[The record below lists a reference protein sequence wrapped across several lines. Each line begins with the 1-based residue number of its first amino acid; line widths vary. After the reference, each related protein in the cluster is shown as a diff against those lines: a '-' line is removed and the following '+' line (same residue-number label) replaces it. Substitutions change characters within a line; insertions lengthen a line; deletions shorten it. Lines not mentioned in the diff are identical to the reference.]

1 MEDNKEYYAFISYK
15 SDDTEWAIWLQH
27 ELEHYHLPASL
38 NGRGDIRQDLRP
50 VFRDIDELSAGNLP
64 EQIRA
69 ALAKSANLIV
79 ICSPMSAKSPWV
91 NKEVETFISMGKTDH
106 IFPFIVEG
114 NTPQDFFPPAILDLP
129 KDEERLGG
137 DVTKNGRDAAF
148 IKVVAGMLGIG
159 FDTLWDRYEREKAE
173 EERRQ
178 REQKESLLT
187 TQSFYL
193 AEKSGS
199 VLLKGDAILAM
210 RLALEGLPIDMS
222 NPSRPYV
229 VEAERALR
237 LALRGKTYR
246 LASDDRFIMDAC
258 CSSDGCRMLTA
269 GSCGIEEW
277 LLGSGALLR
286 IISRKKNYSFPMS
299 VVYSPDG
306 KKIAAYFDD
315 SAIGVWN
322 RETGRRIF
330 RRQMF
335 KRDERDAIDP
345 NIKHLFFYD
354 NNTIVA
360 RHTVGDSFMV
370 DANTGEKN
378 PNYHFVWEL
387 NEDEMKSNGR
397 AFREIVNVNAECG
410 RLNLDQTSAKSI
422 VNWLRSNG
430 FQGEMTCA
438 SIGWLPDATPAVVVA
453 GKDGVLGLWSLR
465 EGRCIDTLN
474 TGWSTIR
481 NVFLCPKSRIVAY
494 GAGRDGTVIWHP
506 FYSQFEIPSLPLKNG
521 ICNNHCP
528 LIIANGQVWTVYSKR
543 IGDSDKSTN
552 TLMNYEKGTILQF
565 DGYSIWNADISPDAT
580 IMAYSDYCEIKLHE
594 FTTGKETIL
603 SNDACGKLFFSSDGT
618 LLIAFTSPQKPSYDY
633 LNMSYEEIEAIPRIK
648 DEDYLVCITI
658 WDVKT
663 ATLVKQT
670 PISPVQSR
678 VGKRKIDTDSLFSD
692 AHYCGY
698 DVSADKSCFVVH
710 NWRYVTLWSMST
722 FNEIARIDT
731 LAFDLTKPA
740 VAPPYVISL
749 APNNSTVA
757 FTMYSGEITLCN
769 FFTKEVDNIP
779 IGDIMVNHI
788 SFSHDCKYLATTS
801 HDGAVRV
808 WDTEKKLL
816 LDTLVGPSE
825 VAEVVL
831 FSEDGR
837 YIYVGY
843 NKHPIVRWQ
852 WTPLQELIDN
862 CWSNLSLRT
871 FTPEEKEK
879 YHIL

>member
-1 MEDNKEYYAFISYK
+1 MDENKEYYAFISYK

-178 REQKESLLT
+178 REQKEFLLT

-193 AEKSGS
+193 AEKSAS
-199 VLLKGDAILAM
+199 VLLKGDAMLAM
-210 RLALEGLPIDMS
+210 RLALEGLPRDMD

-229 VEAERALR
+229 IEAERALR
-237 LALRGKTYR
+237 LAFRGKTYR

-258 CSSDGCRMLTA
+258 CSSDGCRILTA

-277 LLGSGALLR
+277 SLDSGALLR
-286 IISRKKNYSFPMS
+286 IISRRKNSSFPMS
-299 VVYSPDG
+299 VIYSPDG
-306 KKIAAYFDD
+306 GKIAAYFDD

-322 RETGRRIF
+322 WKTGRRLF

-335 KRDERDAIDP
+335 KRGELDAIDP
-345 NIKHLFFYD
+345 DIKHLFFYD

-370 DANTGEKN
+370 DANTGEKKYN
-378 PNYHFVWEL
+378 SNYHFCWEID
-387 NEDEMKSNGR
+387 DEIMKANGR
-397 AFREIVNVNAECG
+397 AYRGIVKAECG
-410 RLNLDQTSAKSI
+410 ESYLDQTTAKSI
-422 VNWLRSNG
+422 VNWLHSNG
-430 FQGEMTCA
+430 FQGEVSCV
-438 SIGWLPDATPAVVVA
+438 SIGCLPDDTQAVAVA
-453 GKDGVLGLWSLR
+453 GKDGVLSLWSLR
-465 EGRCIDTLN
+465 EGRCIDTLK
-474 TGWSTIR
+474 TGWRSTIR
-481 NVFLCPKSRIVAY
+481 NVFLCPKSKIVAY
-494 GAGRDGTVIWHP
+494 GLGREATVIWRP
-506 FYSQFEIPSLPLKNG
+506 FYSQFEIPPLPLKDG
-521 ICNNHCP
+521 IRNNSS
-528 LIIANGQVWTVYSKR
+528 LITANGQVWIIFSER
-543 IGDSDKSTN
+543 IGDGEKSTN
-552 TLMNYEKGTILQF
+552 TLMNYEKGMITQF
-565 DGYSIWNADISPDAT
+565 EGYSIWNADISPDAT
-580 IMAYSDYCEIKLHE
+580 MMAYSTWDEIKLYE
-594 FTTGKETIL
+594 LATGKETLL
-603 SNDACGKLFFSSDGT
+603 SNDACGKLFFSADGT
-618 LLIAFTSPQKPSYDY
+618 LLVSFTSPQKPSYDY

-648 DEDYLVCITI
+648 DENYLVCITI

-663 ATLVKQT
+663 GTLVEKT
-670 PISPVQSR
+670 PVSPLQSC
-678 VGKRKIDTDSLFSD
+678 VGKKKIDKDSLFSD
-692 AHYCGY
+692 AHYCRY
-698 DVSADKSCFVVH
+698 DVSADKSCFVVY
-710 NWRYVTLWSMST
+710 NWRYVALWSMST
-722 FNEIARIDT
+722 INEIARIDT
-731 LAFDLTKPA
+731 LAFDLTKQA
-740 VAPPYVISL
+740 VVNPYVSL
-749 APNNSTVA
+749 APDNSTVA
-757 FTMYSGEITLCN
+757 LIMYKGEITLCDI
-769 FFTKEVDNIP
+769 FTKEVNNIP
-779 IGDIMVNHI
+779 VGDITVNHI
-788 SFSHDCKYLATTS
+788 SFSHDCKYLATIG
-801 HDGAVRV
+801 HDGVVRV
-808 WDTEKKLL
+808 WDIEKKLL

-825 VAEVVL
+825 EAEVVL